1 MKHYHKTK
9 AKRQKYKTKKQRQ
22 QWWKA
27 LSLDEQQE
35 YIERRQAK
43 KAKQRKN
50 KPLRVLRYN
59 PEYPWMTEGVN
70 ESNRDDWL
78 AMIHKKN
85 PWLKKTA

>member
-1 MKHYHKTK
+1 MKRKTK
-9 AKRQKYKTKKQRQ
+9 RQQHKTKKQRR
-22 QWWKA
+22 QWWNS

-50 KPLRVLRYN
+50 KPPRVLRYN

-70 ESNRDDWL
+70 ESNRANWL

-85 PWLKKTA
+85 PWLKVA